1 MNATTAVLID
11 SGNLQLIFEQ
21 DILWQSFDHPS
32 DTLLPSMK
40 LSLNK
45 ITGQQACLTSW
56 AALDDSQRGLFSV
69 GIDPKLPRQ
78 LINWKGNATYW
89 RNSSVKIRA
98 VLSPTGQFNLLLW
111 NDKSRRWLEVWRE
124 PLNKRDFYAEC
135 GPYSTCDNNGDTL
148 SSQCKC
154 SKGFRTELHKQWAM
168 GDWPGGCVREKALRC
183 DKGEGFEKFEEM
195 KCWGKT

>member
-1 MNATTAVLID
+1 MLRIGEVLICFCKD
-11 SGNLQLIFEQ
+11 ANPFFRNQSGEFFYVAHN
-21 DILWQSFDHPS
+21 FDA
-32 DTLLPSMK
+32 
-40 LSLNK
+40 NK
-45 ITGQQACLTSW
+45 IDFTFGAS
-56 AALDDSQRGLFSV
+56 D
-69 GIDPKLPRQ
+69 
-78 LINWKGNATYW
+78 
-89 RNSSVKIRA
+89 SSVKIRA

-148 SSQCKC
+148 SLQCKC